1 VNDVVGGFEAPP
13 GRDRFPLADR
23 RGRSGRAIARQ
34 PRVIERHVQAI
45 FQELGLPGTQDD
57 NRSVLV
63 RLGR

>member
-1 VNDVVGGFEAPP
+1 
-13 GRDRFPLADR
+13 
-23 RGRSGRAIARQ
+23 
-34 PRVIERHVQAI
+34 VIDRHVQAI